1 MSTFTFDLYFFVCK
15 TFTSIWVF
23 IHCGITA
30 FIWVFFPLHCLDI
43 WTFGH
48 SRNENN
54 LFRLQASALYKC
66 RVRVLIKQRW
76 GFNTQTSSGRF
87 HHPIPTTGAQMSL
100 LVDNKS
106 SVTKQP
112 LLPEWQIALMT
123 PKCHFCWDNKW
134 LFAGHKVGMRECW
147 FSWCWAFIKLPP
159 HNCSC
164 WINIKPAVHMQP
176 ACGASQVQF
185 PWNSVFPLW
194 KK

>member
-1 MSTFTFDLYFFVCK
+1 MICTFLYARLLLVFEYLYTVVLLLLFEYFFPTTVW
-15 TFTSIWVF
+15 IYG
-23 IHCGITA
+23 H
-30 FIWVFFPLHCLDI
+30 LDI
-43 WTFGH
+43 PEIKTTFSGY
-48 SRNENN
+48 EPA
-54 LFRLQASALYKC
+54 LCISAESGCCLN
-66 RVRVLIKQRW
+66 
-76 GFNTQTSSGRF
+76 NTQSSFGRF

-112 LLPEWQIALMT
+112 LLPEWQISLMT

-176 ACGASQVQF
+176 ACGASQVKF
-185 PWNSVFPLW
+185 PWNSVFHLW